1 MKDLKTVLNEVFKNS
16 DLNPVDFIVDAND
29 YNDDLEGLKNYLSE
43 ARGFINENDIIYYSE
58 AIKYLAENDNS
69 LKESLEIA
77 SEYGF
82 TLEKLN
88 SEILASLLYQ
98 RNLRDEFEELWA
110 EVETAME
117 GNLIWCK

>member
-117 GNLIWCK
+117 GNLI